1 MQIQVGKT
9 IVKVSEF
16 YPYRYPNGKM
26 VLRFIVKEEEAD
38 FHTLYELLNEN
49 KEPIQYYENETD
61 QQPKCVY
68 YNYSEFTVNYI
79 GKRYEVEQVTPST
92 MDAEVLALK
101 AKVAEQEEQLEEQA
115 RDMDSQAIW
124 IEQLEE
130 CLLEMSTEVYA
141 TEREGEKDE

>member
-9 IVKVSEF
+9 IVKVREF

-61 QQPKCVY
+61 QEPKC
-68 YNYSEFTVNYI
+68 
-79 GKRYEVEQVTPST
+79 
-92 MDAEVLALK
+92 
-101 AKVAEQEEQLEEQA
+101 
-115 RDMDSQAIW
+115 
-124 IEQLEE
+124 
-130 CLLEMSTEVYA
+130 CLL
-141 TEREGEKDE
+141 

>member
-1 MQIQVGKT
+1 M
-9 IVKVSEF
+9 
-16 YPYRYPNGKM
+16 
-26 VLRFIVKEEEAD
+26 
-38 FHTLYELLNEN
+38 
-49 KEPIQYYENETD
+49 
-61 QQPKCVY
+61 Y
-68 YNYSEFTVNYI
+68 YNCSEFTVNYI